1 EHIGE
6 LSLTPHTYLKTGMN
20 THTHLGETGQG
31 FGLQSRLGRSLVFA
45 SVITTSVVSTTPPLC
60 HDDWG
65 RHCFCLHV
73 CVCLCVCVCVCVCV
87 SCGLFSGCVCVS
99 CSLCSVCV

>member
-45 SVITTSVVSTTPPLC
+45 SVITTSVVSTTAPSC
-60 HDDWG
+60 HDDRGTHWCVV
-65 RHCFCLHV
+65 HL
-73 CVCLCVCVCVCVCV
+73 CVCLCVCVCVCVRV
-87 SCGLFSGCVCVS
+87 VWLVM
-99 CSLCSVCV
+99 LCAFLGHLWC